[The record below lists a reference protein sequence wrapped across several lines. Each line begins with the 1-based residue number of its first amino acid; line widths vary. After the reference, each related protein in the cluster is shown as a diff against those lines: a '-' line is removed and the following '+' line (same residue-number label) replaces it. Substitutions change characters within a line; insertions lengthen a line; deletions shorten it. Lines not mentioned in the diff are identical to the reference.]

1 MGSAARRLV
10 IPNKVASGDLWM
22 KSLNVTG
29 ISTFDAATGDLNVII
44 ESPRG
49 SRNKFDFDDEYK
61 LFKLAK
67 VLPEGMVFPFEFGFI
82 PGTRGDDGDPLDILI
97 LMDAPT
103 TTGCLLTARLIGVI
117 EALQTD
123 QDDGMSR

>member
-44 ESPRG
+44 ETPRG

-82 PGTRGDDGDPLDILI
+82 PGTRGDDGDP
-97 LMDAPT
+97 
-103 TTGCLLTARLIGVI
+103 
-117 EALQTD
+117 
-123 QDDGMSR
+123 SRHNHSNGRPDPRQVVC